1 MAAGKKLTKK
11 EFGQLEKKLK
21 KKLSIKRSP
30 FSSDLLKKRQQNLRI
45 SKKYHIRKTLTKT
58 DDVESIVKIRKE
70 NPDNWKKWK
79 VRKNWVYTSEKDFEI
94 AALRPGKEAHEKYKA
109 NSYYGKNGKSTAA
122 EKKVRKCN
130 KYDFLPVI
138 LDKNKNIARRVEYQT
153 HQAWRNALK
162 KDELVN
168 HCKKEGINPYVGK
181 KKLIEKIIGRAKTKD
196 ALLDLSGKRNPKLY
210 TPPEL
215 KKLANEHLGKM
226 SESYI
231 QKMADKHL
239 GPRRHKTCPNLKKKL
254 DDKKS
259 ENPEPKIIRYTPWT
273 LEHLALGLEKLK
285 DTDKGKVALEII
297 GSLLVRMAYMLDH
310 EQNKRSGLYEL
321 QIPPEALKALKQI
334 LPNGIIVVH
343 NKVKEDDESKDED
356 EEDYIDVDA
365 LLYFLDLLSNNED
378 IKSDWKGHKELQNQD
393 DMKHTPIGRVN
404 TLLTYATFIA
414 LFIKPS
420 KNMFSKTLFQYNR
433 TQNDPRTLEFYQEN
447 FRFLKP

>member
-1 MAAGKKLTKK
+1 MTTGKKLTKK
-11 EFGQLEKKLK
+11 EFGQLK
-21 KKLSIKRSP
+21 KKLSITRHP
-30 FSSDLLKKRQQNLRI
+30 FNNDLLKKRQQNLRI
-45 SKKYHIRKTLTKT
+45 SKKYPINKTLTKT
-58 DDVESIVKIRKE
+58 DDVESIVKIRKKY
-70 NPDNWKKWK
+70 PDNYKEWK
-79 VRKNWVYTSEKDFEI
+79 VKKRKVYGRKKGLEI
-94 AALRPGKEAHEKYKA
+94 AALRPGKEAHKKYEA
-109 NSYYGKNGKSTAA
+109 NSYYGADGKSTTT
-122 EKKVRKCN
+122 KKKKIKSGN

-138 LDKNKNIARRVEYQT
+138 LDKKKNLARRVEYQT
-153 HQAWRNALK
+153 HQAWRNTLK
-162 KDELVN
+162 KPELVN

-226 SESYI
+226 SESNI
-231 QKMADKHL
+231 QKKADKHL
-239 GPRRHKTCPNLKKKL
+239 GSDRHKTNPNLKKEL

-310 EQNKRSGLYEL
+310 EQTNKGGLWKL
-321 QIPPEALKALKQI
+321 KIPSNSLKALKQL

-343 NKVKEDDESKDED
+343 NKVKENDESKDED
-356 EEDYIDVDA
+356 EDDYIDVDA

-378 IKSDWKGHKELQNQD
+378 IKSDWKGHKKLQNQD

-414 LFIKPS
+414 LFINPDV
-420 KNMFSKTLFQYNR
+420 NMFSKTLFQYNR
-433 TQNDPRTLEFYQEN
+433 TQNDPRTLEFYQDN